1 MRSVHLAVLGAA
13 VLASAA
19 ANIVQRDLA
28 PPKAPQKGWQYAG
41 CYVDSV
47 EERALDLARHYDTET
62 LTGESCV
69 EWCSDNGY
77 TYAGTEYSAECCK

>member
-1 MRSVHLAVLGAA
+1 
-13 VLASAA
+13 
-19 ANIVQRDLA
+19 
-28 PPKAPQKGWQYAG
+28 
-41 CYVDSV
+41 
-47 EERALDLARHYDTET
+47 